1 MENHDKYIEHNPL
14 YFIYFKKKMK
24 LMGETP
30 IYNIKKKILRFT
42 SQSHPIKLVMS
53 LLNNQFD
60 DWGVLKRGT
69 IDIKF
74 IRK

>member
-14 YFIYFKKKMK
+14 YFIY
-24 LMGETP
+24 L
-30 IYNIKKKILRFT
+30 KKKILRFT